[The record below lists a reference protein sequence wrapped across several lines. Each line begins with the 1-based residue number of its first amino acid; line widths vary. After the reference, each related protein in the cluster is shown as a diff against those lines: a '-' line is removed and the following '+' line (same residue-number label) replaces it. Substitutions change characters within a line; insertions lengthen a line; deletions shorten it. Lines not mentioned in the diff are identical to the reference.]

1 MSSLTWD
8 DLRWNWS
15 RWVWSGTPVGNM
27 EPYVCWGDD
36 HRPINY
42 EHAKAIGAM

>member
-15 RWVWSGTPVGNM
+15 RWVWSGAPVRNM
-27 EPYVCWGDD
+27 EPYVCWEDD
-36 HRPINY
+36 HLPINY
-42 EHAKAIGAM
+42 EHAKAIEAM